1 MPKSVDVEDFSAK
14 LALVAKRL
22 NWSRAKLA
30 QQVGVD
36 KSLAARWLNGN
47 SRPTGNSLMLLT
59 AAVAQMVDGFTAAD
73 WDLTPGRFASRLGIE
88 AAPRSAS
95 LAGRSAGRM
104 VLSGLRNPPDP
115 TWGAAYAGLWAGF
128 YQSFTNR
135 GVARLCAVEF
145 QVADDGLYFAFTDGS
160 FLGEGT
166 AVATHTHVHAICE
179 IASLDNHL
187 VFFTFNAAP
196 DVQGPSVID
205 GLTNA
210 FAADAMPS
218 CAPLLL
224 FNVGEAADDRSIDVR
239 SLMRAVASANDGIE
253 SAVARTGDPLAA
265 AGQFAPA
272 EILRVLFPLVGAA
285 QADGQ
290 TDHVLR
296 MPPRRSL
303 ATGKRTLGSLP
314 PDAPLRAVTA
324 NLRRALGLGEPK

>member
-14 LALVAKRL
+14 LALVSKRL

-59 AAVAQMVDGFTAAD
+59 AAIAHMVDGFTAAD
-73 WDLTPGRFASRLGIE
+73 WDLSPGEFARRLGIE
-88 AAPRSAS
+88 AAPPPVQVGGSAPRRI
-95 LAGRSAGRM
+95 A
-104 VLSGLRNPPDP
+104 LSGLRNPPDP

-135 GVARLCAVEF
+135 GVARLCAAEF
-145 QVADDGLYFAFTDGS
+145 QVEDDGLYFAFTDGS
-160 FLGEGT
+160 FLCEGT

-179 IASLDNHL
+179 IAPLDNHL

-196 DVQGPSVID
+196 DAQGPSVID
-205 GLTNA
+205 GLANA

-218 CAPLLL
+218 CSPVLL
-224 FNVGEAADDRSIDVR
+224 FKLGDAADGSSVKAR
-239 SLMRAVASANDGIE
+239 SLMPAVASANDGIE
-253 SAVARTGDPLAA
+253 GAVARTGDPVAA
-265 AGQFAPA
+265 AQQFAPP
-272 EILRVLFPLVGAA
+272 EILRVLFPLVGSA

-303 ATGKRTLGSLP
+303 ATGKRAIGNLK
-314 PDAPLRAVTA
+314 PDAPLRAVGA
-324 NLRRALGLGEPK
+324 NLRRALGLGDAK

>member
-59 AAVAQMVDGFTAAD
+59 AAIAHMVEGFTAAN
-73 WDLTPGRFASRLGIE
+73 WDLAPGQFASRLGIE
-88 AAPRSAS
+88 AAPQSA
-95 LAGRSAGRM
+95 LVGGRAPGRM
-104 VLSGLRNPPDP
+104 ILSGLRNPPDP

-128 YQSFTNR
+128 YQSLTNR

-166 AVATHTHVHAICE
+166 AVVTHTHVHAICE
-179 IASLDNHL
+179 IAQLGNHL

-196 DVQGPSVID
+196 DAQGPSVID
-205 GLTNA
+205 GLANA

-218 CAPLLL
+218 CAPVLL
-224 FNVGEAADDRSIDVR
+224 FNVGEAADDRSINVPA
-239 SLMRAVASANDGIE
+239 LMRQVASANDGIE
-253 SAVARTGDPLAA
+253 GEVARTGDPLAA

-272 EILRVLFPLVGAA
+272 EILRVLFPLVGTARG
-285 QADGQ
+285 DGQ

-296 MPPRRSL
+296 MPPKRSL
-303 ATGKRTLGSLP
+303 AIGKRALGNLP
-314 PDAPLRAVTA
+314 PDAPLRTVRA
-324 NLRRALGLGEPK
+324 NLRRALGLGETK

>member
-59 AAVAQMVDGFTAAD
+59 AAVAKMVDGFTAAD
-73 WDLTPGRFASRLGIE
+73 WDLTPGQFARRLGIK
-88 AAPRSAS
+88 AAPRPA
-95 LAGRSAGRM
+95 LDAPAAGRLA
-104 VLSGLRNPPDP
+104 LSGLRNPPDP

-135 GVARLCAVEF
+135 GVVRLCAVEF

-160 FLGEGT
+160 FLCEGT
-166 AVATHTHVHAICE
+166 AIATHTHVHAICE
-179 IASLDNHL
+179 IAPLDNHL
-187 VFFTFNAAP
+187 LFFTFNAAP
-196 DVQGPSVID
+196 DLQGPSVID
-205 GLTNA
+205 GLANA

-218 CAPLLL
+218 SAPVLL
-224 FNVGEAADDRSIDVR
+224 FNVGDATGDRSVNVR
-239 SLMRAVASANDGIE
+239 TLMPAVAGANDDIE
-253 SAVARTGDPLAA
+253 GAVARTGDPLAA

-272 EILRVLFPLVGAA
+272 EILRVLLPLVGSA

-296 MPPRRSL
+296 MPPKRSL
-303 ATGKRTLGSLP
+303 ATGKRAVSHLR
-314 PDAPLRAVTA
+314 PDAPLRAVAA
-324 NLRRALGLGEPK
+324 NLRRALGLGEPS